1 MVFISDF
8 LRGLKGHGNGIR
20 FAFAHKAYLPLVF
33 FPFILTLLLFT
44 AAFFA
49 FSAYSE
55 AILGYFW
62 QADPETATGIMAALA
77 WVWLHVVKYLLYLVL
92 FALMYF
98 LFMVVANVIAS
109 PIYDH
114 VAGKLYP
121 GATGISDSPGAV
133 GERPGVL
140 GIVVEELKK
149 ACFILIIPVAL
160 LFIPVAG
167 QILSPLAAMIFLA
180 WDFVDFSLSR
190 DRPDFRGRLRY
201 VRKRKLFLL
210 GFGAPLLIPV
220 LNILLFPFAILGAT
234 LAYRDDPLREK
245 IIGRTP

>member
-62 QADPETATGIMAALA
+62 QADPETATGIMAALG
-77 WVWLHVVKYLLYLVL
+77 WIWLYVVKYLLYMVL

-98 LFMVVANVIAS
+98 LFMVAANVIAS

-121 GATGISDSPGAV
+121 GAAGK
-133 GERPGVL
+133 RPGFL

-167 QILSPLAAMIFLA
+167 QILSPLAAMVFLA

-234 LAYRDDPLREK
+234 LAYRNDPLREK
-245 IIGRTP
+245 IVGRTP

>member
-1 MVFISDF
+1 MVFVSDF
-8 LRGLKGHGNGIR
+8 LRGLKGHGIGIR
-20 FAFAHKAYLPLVF
+20 FAFAHKSYLPLVF
-33 FPFILTLLLFT
+33 FPFVLTLLLFT

-49 FSAYSE
+49 FAAYSE
-55 AILGYFW
+55 TILGFFW

-77 WVWLHVVKYLLYLVL
+77 WVWLHVVKYLLYMVL

-98 LFMVVANVIAS
+98 LFMVAANVIAS

-121 GATGISDSPGAV
+121 GASGSA
-133 GERPGVL
+133 GERPGLL

-149 ACFILIIPVAL
+149 ACFILLIPVAL

-167 QILSPLAAMIFLA
+167 QILSPIAAMVFLA

-201 VRKRKLFLL
+201 VGKRKLFLL
-210 GFGAPLLIPV
+210 GFGAPLLVPV

-234 LAYRDDPLREK
+234 IAYRDDPLREK

>member
-1 MVFISDF
+1 MVFVSDF
-8 LRGLKGHGNGIR
+8 LRGLKGHGVGIR
-20 FAFAHKAYLPLVF
+20 FAFAHKSYLPLIF
-33 FPFILTLLLFT
+33 IPFVLTLLLFT

-55 AILGYFW
+55 AILGFFW
-62 QADPETATGIMAALA
+62 QANPDTATGIMAVLA
-77 WVWLHVVKYLLYLVL
+77 WIWLHVVKYLLYMIL
-92 FALMYF
+92 FVLMYF
-98 LFMVVANVIAS
+98 LFMVAANIIAS
-109 PIYDH
+109 PVYDH
-114 VAGKLYP
+114 IAGKIYP
-121 GATGISDSPGAV
+121 GAPDSQGATGG
-133 GERPGVL
+133 RPGFL

-160 LFIPVAG
+160 LFIPAIG
-167 QILSPLAAMIFLA
+167 QILSPLAAMMFLA

-190 DRPDFRGRLRY
+190 DRPDFKGRLRY
-201 VRKRKLFLL
+201 VRKRKSFLL
-210 GFGAPLLIPV
+210 GFGAPLMVPV